1 MKIFCFLKKPFFSSF
16 SLQFCWF
23 SVTQNVLWLLCFLFG
38 GDAHP
43 STFIFIQVPSVAGL
57 SAAPVLSR
65 VLPRLGLPDGAARI
79 KGLAVNGCFQ
89 NILPGVKSP
98 NRF

>member
-1 MKIFCFLKKPFFSSF
+1 MKIFCFLKNPFFSSF

-43 STFIFIQVPSVAGL
+43 STFIFIQVPSVARL

-89 NILPGVKSP
+89 NILAGVKSP